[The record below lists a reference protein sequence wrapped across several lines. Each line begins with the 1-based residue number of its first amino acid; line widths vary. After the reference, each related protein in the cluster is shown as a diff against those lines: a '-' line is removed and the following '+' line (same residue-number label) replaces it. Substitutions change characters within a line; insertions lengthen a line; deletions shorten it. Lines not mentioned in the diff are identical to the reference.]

1 MAEPH
6 KVTIGDVARHAGVS
20 KGTVSLAY
28 SGKRPVSPETRRRVF
43 AAAEQLKWTA
53 SHRARALATSRTG
66 TIGLV
71 VARDPDVLAT
81 DPFFAK
87 FIGGC
92 ESVLAEHGMGLMLH
106 AVTSKEAELAVY
118 ERLASGR
125 VDGVILLDVEV
136 DDHRFALVQQLGL
149 PAVVLS
155 AHRPEPGETSGLPTV
170 YSDDSAAI
178 GEIVDLLVDAGH
190 TRIAHVAGPLRY
202 IHGRVR
208 RETFTAAMHDRGLDA
223 SLVVEG
229 DFTASSGRDTTARL
243 LDRDEPP
250 TAIVYANDMMAIAG
264 LSLARSRGVLVPEE
278 LSVTGYD
285 DSELSAHLSP
295 PLTTVATGAVERG
308 AIAMRALLAA
318 LASEVPEDVLAD
330 HTTVV
335 RRGSIAAPPRATTR
349 TVPTGVHR

>member
-1 MAEPH
+1 SRRSATAHHVPPSFPTRRSSDLGRPSRRCPPITGTQVDPTTRRWAMGEPH

-136 DDHRFALVQQLGL
+136 DDHRFALVQQLG
-149 PAVVLS
+149 
-155 AHRPEPGETSGLPTV
+155 
-170 YSDDSAAI
+170 
-178 GEIVDLLVDAGH
+178 
-190 TRIAHVAGPLRY
+190 
-202 IHGRVR
+202 
-208 RETFTAAMHDRGLDA
+208 
-223 SLVVEG
+223 
-229 DFTASSGRDTTARL
+229 
-243 LDRDEPP
+243 
-250 TAIVYANDMMAIAG
+250 
-264 LSLARSRGVLVPEE
+264 
-278 LSVTGYD
+278 
-285 DSELSAHLSP
+285 
-295 PLTTVATGAVERG
+295 
-308 AIAMRALLAA
+308 
-318 LASEVPEDVLAD
+318 
-330 HTTVV
+330 
-335 RRGSIAAPPRATTR
+335 
-349 TVPTGVHR
+349 